1 MKDKKNN
8 DLVNEPKLQETSTK
22 ENNTQ
27 EKENKEK
34 KKHTGLK
41 VTAAVATGLVATG
54 LVASALLPNV
64 TAYVIDELEDG
75 IYDLTKLS
83 FDINDNF
90 DPGGE
95 PLICYY
101 GIVEVPSTNEST
113 GVEGFK

>member
-8 DLVNEPKLQETSTK
+8 DLVNEPKLQDTSTK

-27 EKENKEK
+27 EKEK

-64 TAYVIDELEDG
+64 IDELEDG

-83 FDINDNF
+83 FDINSNF

-95 PLICYY
+95 SLICYY
-101 GIVEVPSTNEST
+101 GIVEVPSNNENI

>member
-8 DLVNEPKLQETSTK
+8 DLVNEPKLQDTSTK

-27 EKENKEK
+27 EKEK

-64 TAYVIDELEDG
+64 IDELEDG

-83 FDINDNF
+83 FDINSNF

>member
-8 DLVNEPKLQETSTK
+8 DLVNEPKLQDTSTK
-22 ENNTQ
+22 ESNTQ
-27 EKENKEK
+27 EKEK

-101 GIVEVPSTNEST
+101 GIVEVPSNNENI